1 MLSSA
6 GAHNSL
12 RLALSSALG
21 NDCAD
26 NLLRYLDSEGVF
38 RNGRIDVEKL
48 EQSLRSL
55 MGDGAV
61 ALLRTIMAVGR
72 AQ

>member
-1 MLSSA
+1 LQSTT

-21 NDCAD
+21 DGCAD
-26 NLLRYLDSEGVF
+26 SLLRYLDSEGVF
-38 RNGRIDVEKL
+38 HDGRVDAEKL
-48 EQSLRSL
+48 EQSLQSI

-61 ALLRTIMAVGR
+61 ALLRTITVGR

>member
-1 MLSSA
+1 
-6 GAHNSL
+6 
-12 RLALSSALG
+12 LSSALG